1 MNTNLTLHKA
11 EPVILVDVR
20 LVLAALWHP
29 CIVPH
34 STTEQPR
41 MPHLS
46 HNAAAPPFLCLTGL
60 PDYGLTQTTPIPH
73 PFPQAE
79 ALGMETRNVS
89 SAYLQPVLTRAGGYG
104 ASHTALAIGGAY
116 HDPLSSSPSA
126 ISQNLSPKALTA
138 MRTTRALKSLGQKVI
153 FSNDPYVNSAVESL
167 LTTRVQ
173 GLPPDI
179 APELAELISRKPPS
193 GRLRPKGSKAR
204 ALERAKRMIGASAA
218 PNAEVPFYDS
228 VRVCDLER
236 DRQAMPALLKAYVF
250 NKQRVPVTKLE
261 EYCEVL
267 AKLRPAPMLQAAA
280 LLMQA
285 GYFFAAI
292 KVRARRGP
300 HAVVG
305 VERARTPGDVQRG
318 ASGALLL

>member
-1 MNTNLTLHKA
+1 
-11 EPVILVDVR
+11 
-20 LVLAALWHP
+20 
-29 CIVPH
+29 
-34 STTEQPR
+34 
-41 MPHLS
+41 
-46 HNAAAPPFLCLTGL
+46 
-60 PDYGLTQTTPIPH
+60 
-73 PFPQAE
+73 
-79 ALGMETRNVS
+79 METRNVS
-89 SAYLQPVLTRAGGYG
+89 SAYLQPVLSRTGGYG
-104 ASHTALAIGGAY
+104 ASHTALATGGAY
-116 HDPLSSSPSA
+116 HDPLASSPSA

-179 APELAELISRKPPS
+179 APELAELIARKPPS

-218 PNAEVPFYDS
+218 PSAEVPFYDS

-236 DRQAMPALLKAYVF
+236 DRQAMPALLKAYIF

-267 AKLRPAPMLQAAA
+267 GKLRPAPMLQAAA

-292 KVRARRGP
+292 KVRAVRGP
-300 HAVVG
+300 RAAMGDGSARHPG
-305 VERARTPGDVQRG
+305 VCRAGALTFQSGAALASVRRPLLLRRQLLQDRRTAAHRHLQYCHARTAVPRLP
-318 ASGALLL
+318 ASWRLCPSRAPRRWCTVTLRRCRPHWGRWRRW